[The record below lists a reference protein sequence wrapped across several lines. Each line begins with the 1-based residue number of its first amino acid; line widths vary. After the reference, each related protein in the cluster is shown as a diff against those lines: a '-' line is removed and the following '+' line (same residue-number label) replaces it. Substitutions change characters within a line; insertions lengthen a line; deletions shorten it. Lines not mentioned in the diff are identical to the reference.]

1 MVALKTLAE
10 KLISKNAAVFV
21 FDIDAFGDTDGIK
34 VFLPGAALPNQT
46 PVIAEYVSGQITCF
60 AEGNAAVKWIKEV

>member
-1 MVALKTLAE
+1 MALKTLAG

-34 VFLPGAALPNQT
+34 AFLPGTALPNKI